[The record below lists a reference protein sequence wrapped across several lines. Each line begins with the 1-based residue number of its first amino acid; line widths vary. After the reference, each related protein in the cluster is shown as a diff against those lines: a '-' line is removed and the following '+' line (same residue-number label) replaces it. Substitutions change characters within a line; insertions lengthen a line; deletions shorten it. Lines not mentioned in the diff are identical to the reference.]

1 MNLTLPN
8 RRVRTSGILV
18 CLLLAAIAIWALY
31 RGADVSQVAEAQEQ
45 RPQVL
50 SVEPQPPF
58 CVILDSEFASE
69 RTLTINGENLDRS
82 SETRLQFRR
91 LGTRERTIP
100 FANGL
105 NWESSERVSLD
116 MGLIEEH
123 IEYFSILRFQVRIS
137 DAEGRGLS
145 NWSDDFNVARSARFC
160 GAVMPTPTPAPTPGP
175 FPPTSPVRGVAGD
188 LWADVIIGK
197 PDFSQ
202 IAPKSVVPFKVNNP
216 TGVIVDRSVEPGRA
230 YVWDSGNS
238 RILGIDLAKCYEG
251 SGPCSADIV
260 IGQPSGYDHAACNGD
275 NGLQRFPV
283 RARPTAATLCGIPD
297 HSLSPWEAYSIVSM
311 AVDGDG
317 NLYVPDF
324 FNHRI
329 LKYDS
334 PFESNTVA
342 DQVWGQADFS
352 GRVCNQGTIQSPTA
366 DSLCFQSDSVRTVLN
381 HYGAGVEIDADGN
394 MWVADVGNNRVLR
407 LPVDAAT
414 GTIGKSADLV
424 LGQSDFQSAQPGSS
438 LTKLHAPSAV
448 RFDSKGWLYVAD
460 AANDR
465 VLVFKPPFASGMNA
479 DGGFGSQ
486 LHHPTSIEIDPLDR
500 GVWIVDSGNH
510 MVELWDNMGTSVLH
524 VLGKDSYQ
532 PDRNCGPS
540 LAGVPGRAHL
550 CFIGG
555 SIGIDSGGRV
565 LVPVYHDAAD
575 VFRFP
580 SIREQTNHHET
591 SNPDRRMFFPPFE
604 DNFRDSKG
612 IHSARGIATWQD
624 QLIVSDMKRLM
635 FWNGLD
641 SLSNGQ
647 PADGVIGDEFA
658 VGEWQFCCGRIKVDA
673 AGRLWVLA
681 LEGRHFLDV
690 YELPLNE
697 FSVPL
702 HTIWNH
708 DVAFPVL
715 GTTEK
720 ITLGN
725 GILGVAPV
733 NRGEFLWLS
742 DTDNHRVI
750 RIRDP
755 LNDPMVDVILGQDDA
770 SGSECNQGR
779 PSGAALDE
787 LCYPGALAI
796 DRFGNLFVS
805 DHALEVNGN
814 FRLLVF
820 SPESTPVTNTGTI
833 FAPPAAKVFKRSAVG
848 VTDLWAD
855 PWEFGAVMR
864 KHERTFWAAATW
876 EPAFDSTNR
885 MVVGYNAYV
894 SPRFVGVY
902 DEPLG
907 PDELPSSFL
916 YDFGSMP
923 YTATFDDNDN
933 LYVGDINRGRVLV
946 YFNPFNNPPAP
957 PTEVPP
963 HDPAPRPVYPV
974 TIEAVSPSPPFCLSR
989 SSAREYETTLQLAV
1003 DGLPRL
1009 HNLTFEFR
1017 KMNSLH
1023 RAHLDI
1029 GQARIEE
1036 GGSRITLDQQWFWQR
1051 LWPHID
1057 KVTLTVRIL
1066 EGGNNG
1072 TPISNWS
1079 PAFLLANDAVACGIA
1094 LPTPT
1099 PTPTPIP
1106 TSTPTPIPTPT
1117 ATLTPTPS
1125 ATPTAAPSPTPTAI
1139 PTTVP
1144 SPTPV
1149 ATLAAEPLP
1158 TPAFAP
1164 TPESSPTPPATPTPT
1179 PIPAPIPTPTSTATP
1194 TPEPPAEEG
1203 LPPMIWA
1210 LLAFA
1215 VLAVGLLG
1223 VGILIRRS

>member
-1 MNLTLPN
+1 MNLTSAKS
-8 RRVRTSGILV
+8 RVGVSAILA
-18 CLLLAAIAIWALY
+18 CSFLAAFLIWMQLW
-31 RGADVSQVAEAQEQ
+31 GTGVHQVVEAQEQ
-45 RPQVL
+45 RPQIH

-82 SETRLQFRR
+82 SDTSLQLRR

-100 FANGL
+100 FANEL
-105 NWESSERVSLD
+105 NWESSERVTLD

-123 IEYFSILRFQVRIS
+123 IEYFSILRFQVRLS

-145 NWSDDFNVARSARFC
+145 NWSDDFNVARSARSC

-275 NGLQRFPV
+275 NGLQKFPV

-329 LKYDS
+329 LKYNS
-334 PFESNTVA
+334 PFESDTVA

-394 MWVADVGNNRVLR
+394 IWVADVGNNRVLR
-407 LPVDAAT
+407 FPAHRGT
-414 GTIGKSADLV
+414 GEIGKIADIV
-424 LGQSDFQSAQPGSS
+424 LGQSDFHSGAPGNSPDR
-438 LTKLHAPSAV
+438 LHAPSAV
-448 RFDSKGWLYVAD
+448 RFDSNGQLYVAD

-465 VLVFKPPFASGMNA
+465 VLVFSPPFRNGQHAAMT
-479 DGGFGSQ
+479 FGSQ
-486 LHHPTSIEIDPLDR
+486 YHHPSSLEIDPLGR
-500 GVWIVDSGNH
+500 GVWVVDAGNR
-510 MVELWDNMGTSVLH
+510 MIELWDDQGTSVLH
-524 VLGKDSYQ
+524 VLWKDSYR
-532 PDRNCGPS
+532 PDRKCDPS
-540 LAGVPGRAHL
+540 LDPSLTGVPSRAYM

-555 SIGIDSGGRV
+555 SIGIDSDGRV
-565 LVPVYHDAAD
+565 LVPAYHDAAD

-580 SIREQTNHHET
+580 STREQTNGHET
-591 SNPDRRMFFPPFE
+591 SNPDGRLFFPPFE

-641 SLSNGQ
+641 SVSNGQ

-658 VGEWQFCCGRIKVDA
+658 VGEWQYCCGRIKVDA

-681 LEGRHFLDV
+681 FEGRHFFDV

-697 FSVPL
+697 LSVPL

-725 GILGVAPV
+725 GILGIAPV

-755 LNDPMVDVILGQDDA
+755 LNDPVVDVILGQDDA

-796 DRFGNLFVS
+796 DRMGNLYVS

-814 FRLLVF
+814 LRLLVF
-820 SPESTPVTNTGTI
+820 SPESTPVTNSETI

-855 PWEFGAVMR
+855 PWEYGAVMR

-902 DEPLG
+902 DDPLG

-946 YFNPFNNPPAP
+946 YYNPFNNPPAP
-957 PTEVPP
+957 PTEVPAQ
-963 HDPAPRPVYPV
+963 DPPPLPEYPV
-974 TIEAVSPSPPFCLSR
+974 KIEAVSPGPPFCLSR
-989 SSAREYETTLQLAV
+989 SSTREYETTLDLAV
-1003 DGLPRL
+1003 DGLPSL

-1017 KMNSLH
+1017 KMISLH

-1066 EGGNNG
+1066 EGGNDG

-1079 PAFLLANDAVACGIA
+1079 PAFLLANDSLACGIA

-1099 PTPTPIP
+1099 PTPT
-1106 TSTPTPIPTPT
+1106 
-1117 ATLTPTPS
+1117 ATLHPTLTPSPTPS
-1125 ATPTAAPSPTPTAI
+1125 ATPTAVPSPTPSATL
-1139 PTTVP
+1139 TTVP
-1144 SPTPV
+1144 SPTPA
-1149 ATLAAEPLP
+1149 ATTTVVLSP
-1158 TPAFAP
+1158 TPA
-1164 TPESSPTPPATPTPT
+1164 ATTTPT
-1179 PIPAPIPTPTSTATP
+1179 PIPAPIPTPTSSATP
-1194 TPEPPAEEG
+1194 TPGHQLEEG
-1203 LPPMIWA
+1203 TPLEDWA
-1210 LLAFA
+1210 LVVLA

-1223 VGILIRRS
+1223 GLAILRRRR